1 MLKKLFSHTLIYGL
15 APQMVKVAQVL
26 ALPIITP
33 FLSPKDYGVFGLI
46 TAVVGAISVLST
58 LGLNIVLANSFTRSP
73 HQYKWLWR
81 QVYGFLNI
89 WNYIYAVL
97 LAVIV
102 FFFIPVEAK
111 EQTFA
116 ILLLNVIPVILFAPS
131 TAIGNLY
138 YQLSQKP
145 FQIAFRSVLI
155 GILTV
160 ILNVYFIKYLKM
172 GYMGWFWANA
182 IAQLLYQ
189 FSYFIPLNYS
199 IGIKPIYNFKRST
212 ILKQLKICLPTIP
225 HYYSNYL
232 LTSFD
237 KVIMKFLG
245 VPVVTIGKYN
255 AAQVPG
261 NLLASATYAANQAV
275 SPLLLQAYKAND
287 RATERKLNFIVTII
301 FLTFTS
307 ILCLFLKELL
317 PFVIKSKGLED
328 IYPIALIIIMA
339 YNYRPM
345 YVAANNRLFYVEKTK
360 ALLKVTTTAAGIS
373 ILMNFIF
380 IYLFGSMA
388 AAITLFISF
397 MYMGYSGFFIKEFR
411 ESEGT
416 NHYPFFWLGITVAL
430 TGFVY
435 FAVESNLIFKACSSI
450 IILSVGLI
458 GIFLIYKKHESN
470 NN

>member
-15 APQMVKVAQVL
+15 APQMVKVAQLL

-33 FLSPKDYGVFGLI
+33 FLSPQDYGVFGLI

-73 HQYKWLWR
+73 QQYKWLWR

-97 LAVIV
+97 LAIIV

-111 EQTFA
+111 DNTIA

-138 YQLSQKP
+138 YQLKQKP

-182 IAQLLYQ
+182 IAQLFYQ
-189 FSYFIPLNYS
+189 FSYFIPLNYQ
-199 IGIKPIYNFKRST
+199 IGIKPIYNFKRKT
-212 ILKQLKICLPTIP
+212 LIKQLKICLPTIP

-245 VPVVTIGKYN
+245 VPVTAIGKYN

-261 NLLASATYAANQAV
+261 NLLASATYAANQAL
-275 SPLLLQAYKAND
+275 SPLLLHAYKTND
-287 RATERKLNFIVTII
+287 KVTEKKLNFIVTIT
-301 FLTFTS
+301 FLALTS
-307 ILCLFLKELL
+307 VLCLFLKELL
-317 PFVIKSKGLED
+317 PLIIKSKGLED
-328 IYPIALIIIMA
+328 IYPIALVIIMA

-360 ALLKVTTTAAGIS
+360 ALLKVTTTAAAIS
-373 ILMNFIF
+373 ILMNLIF

-388 AAITLFISF
+388 AAVTLYISF
-397 MYMGYSGFFIKEFR
+397 MYMGYSGFFIKEFK
-411 ESEGT
+411 ESGGT
-416 NHYPFFWLGITVAL
+416 NHHPLYWLGITVLL
-430 TGFVY
+430 TLFVY
-435 FAVESNLIFKACSSI
+435 YAVEFDLIFK
-450 IILSVGLI
+450 VGIAAMLLLAGLV
-458 GIFLIYKKHESN
+458 GIYLCYKKYENSN
-470 NN
+470 N